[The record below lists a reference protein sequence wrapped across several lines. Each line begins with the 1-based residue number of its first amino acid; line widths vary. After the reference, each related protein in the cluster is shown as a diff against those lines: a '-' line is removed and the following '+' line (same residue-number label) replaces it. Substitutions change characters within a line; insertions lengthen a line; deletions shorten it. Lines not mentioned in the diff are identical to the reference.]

1 MTADKTKMG
10 DTEARAALEGTAA
23 AFDPAFR
30 VRVMQRICE
39 RARRRA
45 ILQRTTIWIAAGI
58 GTGFAAQML
67 TPPKTGVPSAEII
80 AMTASIGAAALML
93 ATMTAAGASGAA
105 QWLQRRLLGKS
116 RH

>member
-1 MTADKTKMG
+1 MTTDKTTMR
-10 DTEARAALEGTAA
+10 DAELRAALESAVP

-45 ILQRTTIWIAAGI
+45 ILQRTAIWIAAGI
-58 GTGFAAQML
+58 GTGFAAQLL
-67 TPPKTGVPSAEII
+67 TPPETGVPSAEII

-93 ATMTAAGASGAA
+93 ATLTATGAGGVAR
-105 QWLQRRLLGKS
+105 WLERTFNKT
-116 RH
+116 RHG